1 MKRLLAAL
9 GIFAGAGLV
18 MWLVM
23 GGPGTQVDYRDEA
36 LIASGETL
44 FAQNCAACHG
54 DKAAGENSRFLKGGE
69 KPGGSYW
76 APALNGSAHTWHH
89 PPDALFRI
97 IKDGSPAS
105 NSPMRGWGDRL
116 KDPDIHSLL
125 AYLQSLW
132 PDPLRRRYEQALMS
146 K

>member
-9 GIFAGAGLV
+9 GIFAGAGVVL
-18 MWLVM
+18 WLMM
-23 GGPGTQVDYRDEA
+23 GSSGTAVDYRDAA
-36 LIASGETL
+36 LSKRGETL

-54 DKAAGENSRFLKGGE
+54 DKAAGENPRFLKGGA

-76 APALNGSAHTWHH
+76 APALDGTAHAWHH
-89 PPDALFRI
+89 SPDALFRI
-97 IKDGSPAS
+97 IKDGSPAR

-116 KDPDIHSLL
+116 DDQDIHSLL

-132 PDPLRRRYEQALMS
+132 PDPLRSRYEQAFMS
-146 K
+146 N